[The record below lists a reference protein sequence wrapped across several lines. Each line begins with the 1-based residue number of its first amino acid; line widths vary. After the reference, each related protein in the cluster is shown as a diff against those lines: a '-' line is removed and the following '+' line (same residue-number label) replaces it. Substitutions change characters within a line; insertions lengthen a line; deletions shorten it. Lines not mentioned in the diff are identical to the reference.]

1 LSQPIPSKDPLANPE
16 PWNAIAVGYD
26 EEFSDRLPEL
36 LDEAV
41 AILAPTASD
50 RVLDV
55 GTGPGAIAMR
65 LAPKV
70 ARVAAIDFADQMIA
84 RLVARRDAAGAT
96 NVEPAVMDGHAL
108 EFDDGS
114 FDAVVSMFG
123 WFLFDDRARAL
134 GEMHRVLAPGGRLLV
149 SSWATIEQNTVL
161 GAGLVAMRAALP
173 DLPRRAGP
181 MPTQLPE
188 VVAGEL
194 RSAGFRDVETKIV
207 TVPAVFSSVDEY
219 FRTLERASAPFVLL
233 RKRLGDEAFAA
244 ACERA
249 KAALHERFHEAPEL
263 QAQAIYACGTR

>member
-1 LSQPIPSKDPLANPE
+1 VTLT
-16 PWNAIAVGYD
+16 
-26 EEFSDRLPEL
+26 
-36 LDEAV
+36 
-41 AILAPTASD
+41 PT
-50 RVLDV
+50 
-55 GTGPGAIAMR
+55 
-65 LAPKV
+65 
-70 ARVAAIDFADQMIA
+70 
-84 RLVARRDAAGAT
+84 
-96 NVEPAVMDGHAL
+96 
-108 EFDDGS
+108 
-114 FDAVVSMFG
+114 
-123 WFLFDDRARAL
+123 
-134 GEMHRVLAPGGRLLV
+134 
-149 SSWATIEQNTVL
+149 
-161 GAGLVAMRAALP
+161 LP
-173 DLPRRAGP
+173 DLPRPAGP